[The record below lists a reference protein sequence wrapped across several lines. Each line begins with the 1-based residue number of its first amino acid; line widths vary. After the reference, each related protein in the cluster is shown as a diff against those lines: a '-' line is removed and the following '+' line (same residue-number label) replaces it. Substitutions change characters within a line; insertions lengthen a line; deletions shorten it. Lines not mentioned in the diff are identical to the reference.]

1 MKRNINNEIY
11 KMYEEEYNKNKTLS
25 QNINKLKLEL
35 YSLKCEISSLKN
47 KINKE
52 VEKATEPLIEE
63 RDALKSD
70 LSKAYDEIDRLKK
83 ELIKKDGE
91 TDRNYQIDKLIH
103 QVNKNS
109 TNSGIPTSKE
119 IKKQK
124 TGANLYNHREKKS
137 SKTGGQFGHKGE
149 TFTKEKLIKKIKE
162 NHIPVNQ
169 VIHYIKGTLKQK
181 DIVKYKIG
189 MQVNLY
195 VEEHIFKHVPESA
208 EVLPKEYYSDVTYN
222 NDLKSFVTILGNYY
236 ALGF

>member
-1 MKRNINNEIY
+1 
-11 KMYEEEYNKNKTLS
+11 MYEEEYNKNKRLS

-149 TFTKEKLIKKIKE
+149 TFTKEKLIKKIT
-162 NHIPVNQ
+162 HQ
-169 VIHYIKGTLKQK
+169 SIKPR
-181 DIVKYKIG
+181 
-189 MQVNLY
+189 NLVQY
-195 VEEHIFKHVPESA
+195 LHLIRR
-208 EVLPKEYYSDVTYN
+208 T
-222 NDLKSFVTILGNYY
+222 
-236 ALGF
+236 